1 MSAPTVARWAPPT
14 AETLTAVLDA
24 VRTWTPF
31 DGGEVLDDVAVVL
44 DDGQPPRED
53 VGALAERLRG
63 HLLRL
68 VRIAE
73 ANDAETDPEACRL
86 VRQARVLRVEQMPGD
101 AWAAVGHLRRLAWS
115 VNELLDCLG
124 ALGCLRRYA

>member
-1 MSAPTVARWAPPT
+1 MNAPTVARWAAPT
-14 AETLTAVLDA
+14 TETLTALLDA

-63 HLLRL
+63 HLVRL

-86 VRQARVLRVEQMPGD
+86 VRQARELRAEAMPGD
-101 AWAAVGHLRRLAWS
+101 ARRAVGHLRQLAWS
-115 VNELLDCLG
+115 VNELLERLG